1 MENDFSVIVERFK
14 IIEGELEDVRKI
26 LTEREELIYILE
38 E

>member
-26 LTEREELIYILE
+26 LIEREELIYILE

>member
-26 LTEREELIYILE
+26 LVERKELIYILE

>member
-14 IIEGELEDVRKI
+14 IIEGELEDARKI
-26 LTEREELIYILE
+26 LAEREELIYILE

>member
-26 LTEREELIYILE
+26 LVEREELIYILE

>member
-1 MENDFSVIVERFK
+1 MENDFSIIVERFK

-26 LTEREELIYILE
+26 LVERKELIYILE

>member
-1 MENDFSVIVERFK
+1 MENDFSVIVESFK

-26 LTEREELIYILE
+26 LIEREELIYILE

>member
-26 LTEREELIYILE
+26 LIERKELIYILE

>member
-14 IIEGELEDVRKI
+14 IIEGELEDLRKI
-26 LTEREELIYILE
+26 LAEREELIYILE